1 MTPMKRKIA
10 EWLQVLW
17 YKDLYV
23 SGWMMPWSMIYVD
36 IIRFRRFLYNIGIF
50 KRSKLPVPVIIVGNI
65 TVGGTGKTPLVIHLV
80 QLLKDNG
87 YNPGVISR
95 GYSGEANQ
103 TPQTVTAE
111 SDTALVGDEA
121 VLLAKRCACPVVVG
135 VKRVEAAKHL
145 LANHY
150 CDVIISDDGLQHY
163 ALRRDIEIV
172 VIDGDRRFGN
182 GYCLPS
188 GPLREP
194 QTRIEEVD
202 FVVVNGGKQL
212 QEGEFAMQC
221 QGQTWV
227 NLLSGEQQPASYF
240 QRSACHALAAIGN
253 PNRFFAQIKAAGIE
267 TQNHPFPDHYVFT
280 ADDLQFNDDKP
291 LLMTEKDAVKCV
303 KFAQA
308 NFWYLPVTAQLPAA
322 FSQQLLTLLKQKSHG

>member
-1 MTPMKRKIA
+1 
-10 EWLQVLW
+10 
-17 YKDLYV
+17 
-23 SGWMMPWSMIYVD
+23 
-36 IIRFRRFLYNIGIF
+36 
-50 KRSKLPVPVIIVGNI
+50 
-65 TVGGTGKTPLVIHLV
+65 
-80 QLLKDNG
+80 
-87 YNPGVISR
+87 
-95 GYSGEANQ
+95 
-103 TPQTVTAE
+103 
-111 SDTALVGDEA
+111 
-121 VLLAKRCACPVVVG
+121 
-135 VKRVEAAKHL
+135 
-145 LANHY
+145 
-150 CDVIISDDGLQHY
+150 VIISDDGLQHY

-280 ADDLQFNDDKP
+280 ADDLQFNDNQP

>member
-1 MTPMKRKIA
+1 MTPLKRKIA

-23 SGWMMPWSMIYVD
+23 SGWMMPWSMIYLD
-36 IIRFRRFLYNIGIF
+36 IVRFRRFLYNIGIF
-50 KRSKLPVPVIIVGNI
+50 KRTKLPVPVIIVGNI

-80 QLLKDNG
+80 QWLKDNG
-87 YNPGVISR
+87 YKPGVISR
-95 GYSGEANQ
+95 GYSGESNQ
-103 TPQTVTAE
+103 APQTVTAE

-121 VLLAKRCACPVVVG
+121 VLLAKRCACPVVVA

-145 LANHY
+145 LAHHD

-194 QTRIEEVD
+194 QTRIQEVD
-202 FVVVNGGKQL
+202 FVVVNGGKEL
-212 QEGEFAMQC
+212 QQGEFAMQC

-227 NLLSGEQQPASYF
+227 NLLTAEQQPASYF
-240 QRSACHALAAIGN
+240 QRTACHAIAAIGN
-253 PNRFFAQIKAAGIE
+253 PNRFFAQIKAAGIDA
-267 TQNHPFPDHYVFT
+267 QNHPFPDHYVFT
-280 ADDLQFNDDKP
+280 ADDLQFNAGQP

-322 FSQQLLTLLKQKSHG
+322 FSQQLLNLLKQKSHG